1 MTKQEL
7 HAKYGPKLICTLPG
21 PKSKAAIEADDR
33 LISPSYTRSYP
44 LVAKRGRGIRIED
57 ADGN

>member
-7 HAKYGPKLICTLPG
+7 HAQYGPKLICPLPG
-21 PKSKAAIEADDR
+21 PKSRAAIEADDR

-44 LVAKRGRGIRIED
+44 LWPKARSRLPH
-57 ADGN
+57 